1 MNGTVGLDASLVFE
15 PGAVIDGFVLGGR
28 LHQGG
33 MATLWSV
40 THPDHALPMLMKTPH
55 LRDGD
60 DASAIVGF
68 EVEQMILPR
77 LQGPHVPRLIAR
89 GNYTRRPYL
98 VMERIDGES
107 LRPRL
112 DAAPLPLHE
121 VVLIGVRVA
130 QALHDLHRQHV
141 IHLDVK
147 PSNVMFRASGEAVLV
162 DFGLSHHDQLPD
174 LLDEEFLLPLG
185 TGPYMSP
192 EQVQFVRDE
201 PRSDLFSLG
210 VMLYH
215 LLTGERP
222 FGAPTSV
229 RGLRERLYTEPV
241 PPRALRPD
249 CPPWLQEIVLRCL
262 EVQTERRYATAAHL
276 AFDLQ
281 NPAEVE
287 LTARADRQ
295 RAAGRW
301 TRLKRW
307 WHATGTEPVRE
318 RAAYAQAQRNPVV
331 MAAVDTSASPELS
344 AALRENVLRMLGGL
358 PSARLA
364 CVSVLKTHLIG
375 MDETIDE
382 QGRHLHMQ
390 RLIELKHWAHGL
402 REALGW
408 LEDHRVTCQVL
419 ESPDIAGALLSYAQR
434 NQVDHIVIGARGASS
449 LRRYL
454 GSVSSEVSAAA
465 ECTVTVVRAPHEHRP
480 IPAVDAPT

>member
-1 MNGTVGLDASLVFE
+1 MTNGAVGLDTSAGVVFE
-15 PGAVIDGFVLGGR
+15 PGAVVDGFVLGER

-40 THPDHALPMLMKTPH
+40 THPQRDLPMLMKTPH

-77 LQGPHVPRLIAR
+77 LQGPHVPRFIAR
-89 GNYTRRPYL
+89 GDYTRRPYL
-98 VMERIDGES
+98 VMERIAGES

-112 DAAPLPLHE
+112 DAAPLPLAE
-121 VVLIGVRVA
+121 VVDIGVRVA
-130 QALHDLHRQHV
+130 QALHELHRQHV

-147 PSNVMFRASGEAVLV
+147 PSNVMFRPSGEAVLI

-249 CPPWLQEIVLRCL
+249 CPPWLQEVVLRCL
-262 EVQTERRYATAAHL
+262 EVQAERRYATAAHL

-287 LTARADRQ
+287 LTPRAERLQ
-295 RAAGRW
+295 ASSRW
-301 TRLKRW
+301 SRMKRW
-307 WHATGTEPVRE
+307 WQAAGAEPVRQ
-318 RAAYAQAQRNPVV
+318 QAVQTQVERNPVV
-331 MAAVDTSASPELS
+331 MAAVDTSASPQLS
-344 AALRENVLRMLGGL
+344 AALRDNVLRLLGGL

-364 CVSVLKTHLIG
+364 CVSVLKTNLIG
-375 MDETIDE
+375 MDETVDA

-408 LEDHRVTCQVL
+408 REDHRVTCQVL
-419 ESPDIAGALLSYAQR
+419 ESPDIAGALLGYAQR
-434 NQVDHIVIGARGASS
+434 NQVDHIIIGARGAST

-465 ECTVTVVRAPHEHRP
+465 ECTVTVVRAAHDPDRGS
-480 IPAVDAPT
+480 AP

>member
-1 MNGTVGLDASLVFE
+1 MNTTAVGLDASVVFE
-15 PGAVIDGFVLGGR
+15 PGAVIDGFVLGER

-40 THPDHALPMLMKTPH
+40 THPQHTLPMLMKTP
-55 LRDGD
+55 RMREGD

-77 LQGPHVPRLIAR
+77 LQGPHVPRFVAR
-89 GNYTRRPYL
+89 GDYTRRPYL
-98 VMERIDGES
+98 VMERIAGES

-112 DAAPLPLHE
+112 DAAPLPIDE
-121 VVLIGVRVA
+121 VVNVGVRVA
-130 QALHDLHRQHV
+130 QALHELHRQHV

-174 LLDEEFLLPLG
+174 LLDEEFHLPLG

-215 LLTGERP
+215 LLTGHRP

-249 CPPWLQEIVLRCL
+249 CPAWLQEVVLRCL
-262 EVQTERRYATAAHL
+262 EVRAERRYSTAAHL

-281 NPAEVE
+281 NPGEVE
-287 LTARADRQ
+287 LTERAQRQ
-295 RAAGRW
+295 HAAGRW
-301 TRLKRW
+301 TRMKRW
-307 WHATGTEPVRE
+307 WRAAGAEPMRE
-318 RAAYAQAQRNPVV
+318 RDAQAQAERNPMV
-331 MAAVDTSASPELS
+331 MAAVDTAASPELS

-364 CVSVLKTHLIG
+364 CVSVLKTNLIG
-375 MDETIDE
+375 MDETVDA
-382 QGRHLHMQ
+382 QGRNLHMQ

-408 LEDHRVTCQVL
+408 REDHRVTCQVL
-419 ESPDIAGALLSYAQR
+419 AAPDIAAALLGYAQR
-434 NQVDHIVIGARGASS
+434 NQVDHIVIGARGAST
-449 LRRYL
+449 LRRYM
-454 GSVSSEVSAAA
+454 GSVSTEVSSAA
-465 ECTVTVVRAPHEHRP
+465 ECTVTVVRAAHELR
-480 IPAVDAPT
+480 TETS